1 MEDLSGKQLGP
12 YQIAAPLG
20 EGGMAAVYRAYQ
32 ASMDRYVALKILP
45 RYFASDP
52 EFIGRFEREAKVIAK
67 FQHPHILPVFDY
79 GQEDGYTYIVMP
91 FVEGGTL
98 ADLLEGHP
106 VSLSQIQRAIAQVGD
121 ALDYA
126 HSQGVIHRD
135 VKPSNIL
142 IDPSGNCLLAD
153 FGVAKIVE
161 STAQFTRAGGTFGTP
176 AYMSPE
182 QIEGEELDGRSDV
195 YSLGIV
201 LYEMATGHPPYRAK
215 TPPAIFVK
223 HLVDPPPPPRTLNPA
238 LPEAVEQVTLRAL
251 AKDREERYATA
262 GDMVQALQAATEPAA
277 LSADSSGVLEEP
289 PAALNQPHYPTR
301 RWILVGCGAAIAVIG
316 IVIVVGV
323 VGLSALASRLFGTP
337 PYAVETGAAARVTVT
352 TESTL
357 LAEKQATHTVEAVAL
372 TAPRVEANATA
383 RAAPAAQTE
392 PTSMAVARATAFASA
407 VVVFEDDFSSSANGW
422 WQGESSD
429 EYGDYIDRIIDDRF
443 RKSVVSKQPAWNW
456 SWIPNFSAGDFWLS
470 VEVTI
475 IEVSGKPGD
484 AQIAITFRENE
495 NDEYYDVEF
504 ANDGTYSVWL
514 DKDGEWSRLQE
525 WMPSDAVKLEPGVT
539 NTFDLLVMGS
549 SFTLY
554 ANGQELN
561 TVNDI
566 ALGDA
571 GQISLAIG
579 LEKAGQ
585 TLTVEFDNLV
595 IKELPN

>member
-12 YQIAAPLG
+12 YQIVAPLG

-32 ASMDRYVALKILP
+32 PSMDRYVALKILP

-98 ADLLEGHP
+98 ANLLEGHP

-121 ALDYA
+121 ALDHA
-126 HSQGVIHRD
+126 HSQGVVHRD

-142 IDPSGNCLLAD
+142 VDPSGNCLLAD

-161 STAQFTRAGGTFGTP
+161 STAQFTRTGGTFGTP

-182 QIEGEELDGRSDV
+182 QIEGQELDGRSDV

-201 LYEMATGHPPYRAK
+201 LYEMATGRPPYRAK

-223 HLVDPPPPPRTLNPA
+223 HLVDPPPSPRALNPA
-238 LPEAVEQVTLRAL
+238 LPEVVEQVILKAL
-251 AKDREERYATA
+251 AKDREGRYATA
-262 GDMVQALQAATEPAA
+262 GDMVQALQAATELAA
-277 LSADSSGVLEEP
+277 LSGDSTEILEEP
-289 PAALNQPHYPTR
+289 SAALTQPHHPIR
-301 RWILVGCGAAIAVIG
+301 RWIPLGCGAAIAVIG

-323 VGLSALASRLFGTP
+323 VGLSALAGRLFATL
-337 PYAVETGAAARVTVT
+337 PYAVETGVANRVTVS
-352 TESTL
+352 TEDAPLAQKQST
-357 LAEKQATHTVEAVAL
+357 HPVEATAS
-372 TAPRVEANATA
+372 TAPQVEASATL
-383 RAAPAAQTE
+383 RAASATQAE
-392 PTSMAVARATAFASA
+392 PTPMTVSRATALASA

-429 EYGDYIDRIIDDRF
+429 EYGDYIDRIINDKF

-456 SWIPNFSAGDFWLS
+456 SWVPNFSARDFWLS
-470 VEVTI
+470 IEVTI
-475 IEVSGKPGD
+475 IEVSAQPGD
-484 AQIAITFRENE
+484 AQVAITFRENE
-495 NDEYYDVEF
+495 DDEYYDVEF

-514 DKDGEWSRLQE
+514 DKDGEWSRLQK
-525 WMPSDAVKLEPGVT
+525 WMPSDVVRLEPGVT
-539 NTFDLLVMGS
+539 NTFDLVVVGS

-561 TVNDI
+561 TVIDS
-566 ALGDA
+566 ALGEA

-595 IKELPN
+595 IKEFLD